1 MNIQCFRKTK
11 ICLFTAFLIIGTAA
25 FAAALN
31 PNVQSKPLG
40 NSETLS
46 QVADTNAVGRLSI
59 ITELTALEEGD
70 GMSIEVH
77 GSDTLQYTAFKL
89 LNPLRLVLDFTG
101 MRQGTM
107 TERIEV
113 HQGTVSYIQPVY
125 FPEAEVLRV
134 EIVLSAAA
142 AYDIQKPANNQL
154 AIKFNPAEDSTAER
168 SGKEKIQIGLDP
180 SLVDSCAKQLNGE
193 KERISLDFQ
202 NVNIKDIFR
211 IIADISGYNIVLAP
225 GVKGS
230 ANIRLMDV
238 PWNVGLEIIIKN
250 NQLGR
255 ECDGNTAART
265 ARRQTCL
272 HRITTTLF
280 ACVCEI

>member
-11 ICLFTAFLIIGTAA
+11 ICLFTVLLIIGTAVLA
-25 FAAALN
+25 SALN
-31 PNVQSKPLG
+31 PNVQSKPPE

-46 QVADTNAVGRLSI
+46 QVADTRAVGRLSI

-70 GMSIEVH
+70 GMSVEVH

-113 HQGTVSYIQPVY
+113 NQGAVSYIQPVY

-134 EIVLSAAA
+134 EIALSAAA

-180 SLVDSCAKQLNGE
+180 ALVDSCAKQLNG
-193 KERISLDFQ
+193 
-202 NVNIKDIFR
+202 
-211 IIADISGYNIVLAP
+211 
-225 GVKGS
+225 
-230 ANIRLMDV
+230 
-238 PWNVGLEIIIKN
+238 
-250 NQLGR
+250 
-255 ECDGNTAART
+255 
-265 ARRQTCL
+265 
-272 HRITTTLF
+272 
-280 ACVCEI
+280 